1 MSDSYTFYFVEPFDS
16 PRVLW
21 QLALFSGSPGAQGG
35 PVCNHMSPNFD
46 S

>member
-1 MSDSYTFYFVEPFDS
+1 MLTEKPNATSQKEAHSKTF
-16 PRVLW
+16 
-21 QLALFSGSPGAQGG
+21 AAISPGAQGG